1 MKGHNIRHCFQALLK
16 YRIMGSPQDQTV
28 KLRICLKEIIVL
40 TGFQFPDLL
49 DCGDQ
54 CLFQS
59 SIFSSWISLAWAA
72 TSDST
77 EKRSALYTLTVKPIF
92 LFGKMQRNRLL

>member
-40 TGFQFPDLL
+40 TGFQFRISWIVVINA
-49 DCGDQ
+49 
-54 CLFQS
+54 FSRS
-59 SIFSSWISLAWAA
+59 SISSLRIFFAAWAA
-72 TSDST
+72 ASDS
-77 EKRSALYTLTVKPIF
+77 SSFLT
-92 LFGKMQRNRLL
+92 

>member
-54 CLFQS
+54 CLFQIIDL
-59 SIFSSWISLAWAA
+59 IF
-72 TSDST
+72 TD
-77 EKRSALYTLTVKPIF
+77 IF
-92 LFGKMQRNRLL
+92 CRLLTPAVFLHEWFQEGSHPAA

>member
-54 CLFQS
+54 CLFQIIDLVLKYCQAALKILS
-59 SIFSSWISLAWAA
+59 VLSLH
-72 TSDST
+72 
-77 EKRSALYTLTVKPIF
+77 SA
-92 LFGKMQRNRLL
+92 

>member
-54 CLFQS
+54 CLFQIIDL
-59 SIFSSWISLAWAA
+59 IFTYIFCRRAA
-72 TSDST
+72 ASDS
-77 EKRSALYTLTVKPIF
+77 SSF
-92 LFGKMQRNRLL
+92 LHEWFQEGSHPAA